1 MPNVRA
7 ATDRAAAPPPARRHH
22 RSRARRTGVG
32 SQFRRGSAY
41 LFRFAWLEAQSCAF
55 AVALFAGLAVS
66 SVVTLPIPRYDAL
79 LIYVLALTL
88 GFWLLGLETWREVL
102 VIAGFH
108 LLGLALEL
116 YKVRAGSWGYPDS
129 AWSMV
134 GGVPLYA
141 GFMYAAVGSY
151 ICQAW
156 RRLDLR
162 MTGYPAVAT
171 TALAVAIY
179 LNFFT
184 HHALPDARWVLAV
197 LMLLVL
203 CRAWVHFTVGDRRFR
218 LPLAAA
224 FVLIGLFVWIAE
236 NLATALGAW
245 QYPDQ
250 AGGWT
255 LVHPSKLGSWSLL
268 VSLSFA
274 LVATV
279 KAGEGRLYG
288 RPGTPPSVVTG
299 RAADRAADRLLGRAP
314 RLWVSRVW
322 RRAGR

>member
-1 MPNVRA
+1 MTAGGTLGHMPIARA
-7 ATDRAAAPPPARRHH
+7 A
-22 RSRARRTGVG
+22 
-32 SQFRRGSAY
+32 AY
-41 LFRFAWLEAQSCAF
+41 LFRFAWIEAQSCAF

-66 SVVTLPIPRYDAL
+66 AVVPLPIPRYDAL
-79 LIYVLALTL
+79 LVYVLVLTL
-88 GFWLLGLETWREVL
+88 GFWLAGLETWREVL

-116 YKVRAGSWGYPDS
+116 YKVRAGSWSYPEP
-129 AWSMV
+129 AWSVV

-156 RRLDLR
+156 RRFSLR
-162 MTGYPAVAT
+162 VTGYPALAAT
-171 TALAVAIY
+171 VVAVAIY

-184 HHALPDARWVLAV
+184 HHVLPDARWLLAV
-197 LMLLVL
+197 VMLLVL
-203 CRAWVHFTVGDRRFR
+203 CRAWIYFTVGDRRFR

-236 NLATALGAW
+236 NLATLLGAW

-250 AGGWT
+250 ADGWT
-255 LVHPSKLGSWSLL
+255 LVHASKLGSWSLL

-288 RPGTPPSVVTG
+288 QPGAPPSVVTD
-299 RAADRAADRLLGRAP
+299 RAADRAAVRLLDAGGGPAP
-314 RLWVSRVW
+314 PIRDGATTAIPDSTSGSGSV
-322 RRAGR
+322 AG